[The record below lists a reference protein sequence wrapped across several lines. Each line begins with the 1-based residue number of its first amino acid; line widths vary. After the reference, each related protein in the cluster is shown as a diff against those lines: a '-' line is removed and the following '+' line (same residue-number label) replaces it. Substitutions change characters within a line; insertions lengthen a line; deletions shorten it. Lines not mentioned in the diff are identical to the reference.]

1 MQAMLT
7 EELVTGY
14 RSYAEAAD
22 LNVGAAADVPASSP
36 FCGFVA
42 SFMFSYVTTNGPGR
56 NKAVV

>member
-56 NKAVV
+56 N